1 MIKSFYNRG
10 LVRTSTIQSSALVGA
25 GVDSLRAARAGLGEA
40 PSLRYAVSFMFIFA
54 VVAVA
59 FYK

>member
-1 MIKSFYNRG
+1 LWVLVLILCAQLARG
-10 LVRTSTIQSSALVGA
+10 L
-25 GVDSLRAARAGLGEA
+25 GVA

-59 FYK
+59 FYQ